1 MQENTMLLLCVV
13 VHCASVLYSQSSV
26 RTSDGLGLAFTY
38 RWIKVYKPFFS
49 TYVRT
54 HAYMSFWLDT
64 RVFDVV
70 SCMNL
75 HSTVCQVGDK
85 KKRITLN

>member
-1 MQENTMLLLCVV
+1 MFLLCIV
-13 VHCASVLYSQSSV
+13 VHCASVLYSQSPV
-26 RTSDGLGLAFTY
+26 RTSDGLGHAFTY
-38 RWIKVYKPFFS
+38 RWIKVYEFLFS

-54 HAYMSFWLDT
+54 HAYMSLWLDT

-75 HSTVCQVGDK
+75 RSTVCQEGDK

>member
-1 MQENTMLLLCVV
+1 MQSDPHHCYSLNTNV
-13 VHCASVLYSQSSV
+13 
-26 RTSDGLGLAFTY
+26 
-38 RWIKVYKPFFS
+38 
-49 TYVRT
+49 
-54 HAYMSFWLDT
+54 YMSFWLDT

-85 KKRITLN
+85 KKKDKDIYACVRT